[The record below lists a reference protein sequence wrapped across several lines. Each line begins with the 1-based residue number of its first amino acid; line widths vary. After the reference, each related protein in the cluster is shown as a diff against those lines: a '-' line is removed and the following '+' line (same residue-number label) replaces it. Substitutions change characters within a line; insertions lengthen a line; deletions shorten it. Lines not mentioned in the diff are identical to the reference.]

1 MDLTIGKRG
10 DFTAANHDHEQMN
23 GERPAA
29 GTQPLIDHLATRAT
43 SAEANLTCSRCCLWP
58 GWDLGMRRNEEPSF
72 QPVW

>member
-43 SAEANLTCSRCCLWP
+43 SAEANLTCST

>member
-29 GTQPLIDHLATRAT
+29 GTQPLIDHLVATRAT
-43 SAEANLTCSRCCLWP
+43 SAGEFALTCSRCCLGDWI
-58 GWDLGMRRNEEPSF
+58 GMRRNEEPSF